1 MLKQIF
7 EKNAIDNDDLKQ
19 MIKWIK
25 DEPIFFD
32 EEKRLLSKSEIL
44 NYKEELTIN
53 IECIPLIDLFDNNY
67 VIYNIEDKEFQIFD
81 ISDNSI
87 VKRGISI
94 DNYIELIREV
104 INNVQWNS

>member
-104 INNVQWNS
+104 INNVQ